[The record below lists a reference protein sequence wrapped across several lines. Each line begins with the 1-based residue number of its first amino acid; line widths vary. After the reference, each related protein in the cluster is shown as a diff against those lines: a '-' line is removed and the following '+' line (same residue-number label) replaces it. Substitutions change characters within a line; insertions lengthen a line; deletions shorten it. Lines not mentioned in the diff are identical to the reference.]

1 MSTYNYQINSIPA
14 VPRSKK
20 RRERNISASGSVSS
34 IYGGEGVGDLTE
46 YVKWSD
52 IIKASDSVAK
62 EYLDNNIMSSLKVKK
77 LLDAHDHANKLIR
90 PAVFLIPRSAPN
102 TAIFEIKNNEIALY
116 FSEDGSYAEEGGG
129 GGVAEVYKLVL
140 KRNNVQIGVFD
151 AGVANATIN
160 IDVPTKVSE
169 LFNDV
174 GYLTQHQSLAD
185 YYTKTEVNNLIPD
198 MSAYLP
204 KEYTKANYGTA
215 SIGWGANGN
224 LTINGSQYTNLN
236 SPLLIYAGASAN
248 FMRMYAM
255 IADTATEVGYLG
267 YYAASFRLFN
277 SRANKGLGVRDDG
290 TPAFYTSATAYV
302 GLWHQGN
309 LINVSQLTNDADYVT
324 SSALATTLTDYALAS
339 SLPTNLTDLTNDL
352 IPAWALA
359 STKPTYN
366 YSEIIDAP
374 DVSSMISTALAGY
387 STTTEIGTMLSAYLP
402 LSGGVMTGA
411 ITWGGNNTCLA
422 FANTAGTKAF
432 NLISLRN
439 TTSAS
444 PYIDIGQWVAE
455 ADSANRSLIAMGGYQ
470 YNIYFGYRDNA
481 DNYIQLASTGQLSR
495 LRSITPLTT
504 NTYNLGTAALTWANI
519 YTQFLNLS
527 NGGSLRGYNTSGRV
541 YVMLSPNTADGITL
555 GNANWAHL
563 SCQANTFMTFQV
575 RENNVWITPLRIE
588 GSEIRTWAVRPAVNN
603 TYDIGTTTHQYVNA
617 YIKNIVASESVK
629 TSTAEVSTNL
639 AIPTTAPT
647 NPDSSKV
654 YLYFTEDGNYT
665 E

>member
-20 RRERNISASGSVSS
+20 RRERNISVSGSISS
-34 IYGGEGVGDLTE
+34 ISGGDRSIDLAD

-52 IIKASDSVAK
+52 IVKESDTVVK
-62 EYLDNNIMSSLKVKK
+62 DYLDNNIMSSLKVKT
-77 LLDAHDHANKLIR
+77 LLDTHDHANKLIR
-90 PAVFLIPRSAPN
+90 PAVLLIPRSAPD
-102 TAIFEIKNNEIALY
+102 TEVYDIKNNEIALY
-116 FSEDGSYAEEGGG
+116 FSNIGSYAESGGG
-129 GGVAEVYKLVL
+129 GIAEVYKLYL
-140 KRNNVQIGVFD
+140 QRNGVQIGVFD
-151 AGVANATIN
+151 AGAQDATIN

-169 LFNDV
+169 LLNDA

-185 YYTKTEVNNLIPD
+185 YYTKTEVDNLIPD

-204 KEYTKANYGTA
+204 KTYTRANYGTA
-215 SIGWGANGN
+215 SIGWGANGQ

-236 SPLLIYAGASAN
+236 SPLLIYAGARAN
-248 FMRMYAM
+248 FLQMYAM
-255 IADTATEVGYLG
+255 LNDTATYIGYLG
-267 YYAASFRLFN
+267 YYSASFRLFN
-277 SRANKGLGVRDDG
+277 SQANKGLGVRDNG
-290 TPAFYTSATAYV
+290 TPVFFTSATSYV
-302 GLWHQGN
+302 ELWHQGN
-309 LINVSQLTNDADYVT
+309 LTNVSQLNNDASYVT
-324 SSALATTLTDYALAS
+324 SSALATTLADYALAS

-352 IPAWALA
+352 VPAWALA

-366 YSEIIDAP
+366 YSEIVDAP

-411 ITWGGNNTCLA
+411 ITWGGNNTCLR
-422 FANTAGTKAF
+422 FANTAGTIAF

-470 YNIYFGYRDNA
+470 YNIYFGYRDNT

-504 NTYNLGTAALTWANI
+504 NTYNLGTVALTWANI
-519 YTQFLNLS
+519 YTQYLNLA
-527 NGGSLRGYNTSGRV
+527 NGGSLRGYNTSGSV
-541 YVMLSPNTADGITL
+541 YVILSPNASNGL
-555 GNANWAHL
+555 SVGNANWAHL
-563 SCQANTFMTFQV
+563 SYQASTFMVFQV
-575 RENNVWITPLRIE
+575 RESNVWRTPLRIE
-588 GSEIRTWAVRPAVNN
+588 GSEMRTWAVRPATNN

-617 YIKNIVASESVK
+617 YIKNIIASDSVK
-629 TSTAEVSTNL
+629 TAVAEVSTNL
-639 AIPTTAPT
+639 AIPTTAPS

-654 YLYFTEDGNYT
+654 YLYFSDTGAYAE
-665 E
+665 